1 MSLKD
6 GIFKKMR
13 TDDDAEEKPVKPVV
27 GGKTCP
33 ACSRNYPAYSNFV
46 VCKYDGTLLVPT
58 KHFNNVF
65 EINDN
70 VSFAKGRY
78 KIEEWKG
85 GGDLSNAFYAIDT
98 KSMQKVVVKVIKS
111 QVLGG
116 EPRRIRR
123 FADMLHD
130 TIEMQHPNIVTV
142 LDCGIAKESE
152 NSMPQVYVVLER
164 LKAFK
169 NLKTILRQYGP
180 MAPYVVIEAM
190 IKACDTFEHAHSN
203 GWLHQDIKPSN
214 IYISMNNEQV
224 AVKISDF
231 GVAARMFS
239 NLEWESQGTKT
250 GSIYGNAAYI
260 SPDAT
265 FGLDPS
271 VASDVYS
278 LGCTMYHVLKGMPPF
293 EGNNDFS
300 TLMMHR
306 DKEPKPFAVEL
317 EVPKDLEAVVMK
329 CLQKKPGNRYQS
341 FKELA
346 AELNA
351 IT

>member
-6 GIFKKMR
+6 KLFPKIR
-13 TDDDAEEKPVKPVV
+13 TDEEAERVVKPQV

-46 VCKYDGTLLVPT
+46 VCKHDGTLLV
-58 KHFNNVF
+58 KSIHFNNVF
-65 EINDN
+65 EIKENLT
-70 VSFAKGRY
+70 FATERY

-85 GGDLSNAFYAIDT
+85 EGELSNVFYAIDT
-98 KSMQKVVVKVIKS
+98 TSQEKVVIKIIKS

-116 EPRRIRR
+116 EPRRIRK
-123 FADMLHD
+123 FADMLHE
-130 TIEMQHPNIVTV
+130 TIGVQHPNIVTV
-142 LDCGIAKESE
+142 LDSGITKDSE
-152 NSMPQVYVVLER
+152 TSIPKVYVVVEK

-169 NLKTILRQYGP
+169 NLKMILHQYGR
-180 MAPYVVIEAM
+180 MSPYVVIETM
-190 IKACDTFEHAHSN
+190 VKACETFDHTHSK
-203 GWLHQDIKPSN
+203 GWLHQDVKPSN
-214 IYISMNNEQV
+214 IYISMNEEQV

-231 GVAARMFS
+231 AVAARMFS
-239 NLEWESQGTKT
+239 NLEWENIGTKT
-250 GSIYGNAAYI
+250 GSIYGNAAYM

-265 FGLDPS
+265 FALEPS
-271 VASDVYS
+271 LESDVYS

-306 DKEPKPFAVEL
+306 DKEPKPFAEEL
-317 EVPKDLEAVVMK
+317 EVPKELEAVVMR
-329 CLQKKPGNRYQS
+329 CLQKKPENRYHS
-341 FKELA
+341 FKDLA
-346 AELNA
+346 TELNA